1 MGLAELKNKIHQ
13 QIDNSDEKLLIQIA
27 KLLDKNEAISYDS
40 LGNPLNLEQYNKLI
54 NKGIEDIKNG
64 NFLSQEDL
72 EKEIQSWKND

>member
-54 NKGIEDIKNG
+54 NNGIEDIKNG